1 MRTEIKPKY
10 ELKIDTKN
18 SYTKYFQLI
27 EIYRDSV
34 LLDFIR
40 YDVKTKQ
47 YALVEN
53 RRIWQEDLKCIISQ
67 IEEQFCF
74 SREIA

>member
-1 MRTEIKPKY
+1 MRQEIRPKY

-18 SYTKYFQLI
+18 SYKKYFQLI

-34 LLDFIR
+34 LVDFIR

-47 YALVEN
+47 YALIEN
-53 RRIWQEDLKCIISQ
+53 RRIWQEDLKHIISQ
-67 IEEQFCF
+67 IEEQFNL
-74 SREIA
+74 SQQSA